1 LRGAGD
7 LYRDKRIRGLED
19 EESGEEEQDA
29 EILTLS
35 IADHVGDMQFAE
47 RSEHIESRKRGSEQ
61 SLQG

>member
-1 LRGAGD
+1 M
-7 LYRDKRIRGLED
+7 RGLED

-47 RSEHIESRKRGSEQ
+47 RSEHIESRERGSEQ
-61 SLQG
+61 PLQG